1 MDIMEDDKEAYNL
14 PIASFTFGKNGQK
27 LQNYPIPNIKD
38 ISKDN
43 NKNTIIKES
52 TKNNNLIEPR
62 ESNDS
67 YNLSNDDSSRR
78 FSFKNIINKNNKKK
92 ISNKNLNNAN
102 NNKIIFIDK
111 EDNNSSYIKIIL
123 YALSYMPLISNY
135 IINDFKFNIGTNIN
149 EISNQILL
157 IIHDILIKIE
167 RIKNMNQ
174 NNNIN
179 NIINIEQLKDGLY
192 GLFKNRNKFL
202 KNSLDDPMDFLYIII
217 KLLHDFNKNNL
228 NDKTCNECF
237 SHKNISFNL
246 YKIYECECKAKSNP
260 ILGINNYFLDI
271 PLNIIINR
279 LTKIKIKD
287 MNQMLFDYYKKLI
300 YNIKIKGDC
309 PRYGK
314 KCELNKVHKKYILKT
329 CPSYLIFNLE
339 NDIFKN
345 NELFFSLNNVLKT
358 FILIP
363 HIFDIKSLFNINNKN
378 DKSNYELIGIL
389 FLKISKVY
397 SCIFKEKD
405 IFYYYEDNIFI
416 KFYNYFDIILFSLK
430 NGNIP
435 ISIIYQKDI
444 EQNNINN
451 NINYELNSEQ
461 INKLE
466 KYVKNANNLNQNLKN
481 KIRTKENIL
490 SDNIII
496 NYGYSK
502 SNNPSYSENNTL
514 LRYSNS
520 NNSYQISQ
528 KSEYI
533 CNHCERINKTEN
545 QNCLFCGFNNKN
557 CSNNIN
563 KNKQIQNILRLKNN
577 KIIKKK
583 LVLEKDKISKTQNN
597 KYLTEINAEYKN
609 INPYVQKYF
618 DINRPCVLSAK
629 DINKNNFITKQKL
642 SSYLIN
648 HNKLQIN
655 NNINSFSHNVEKK
668 KTKTSLEKSP
678 KLINKF
684 YFNKLENESS
694 KAKNKSN
701 KNHFISFTTRN
712 SKKYDLNSMNN
723 EDFYS
728 EKIDKCN
735 NQLNINLKINNNN
748 NYNIFEFGGKKKIIH
763 LSDYNKYKTEDNY
776 YQNHNNKK
784 IIKKIHSIKTRN
796 TKKINQN
803 KIINYNLPN
812 NVWVCTNCLKDN
824 EISMKN
830 CIYCNKE
837 RIIKSINTSP
847 INRSNILNE
856 NRINFNN
863 VLFGQMSTKN
873 KNIINKI

>member
-1 MDIMEDDKEAYNL
+1 M
-14 PIASFTFGKNGQK
+14 
-27 LQNYPIPNIKD
+27 
-38 ISKDN
+38 
-43 NKNTIIKES
+43 
-52 TKNNNLIEPR
+52 
-62 ESNDS
+62 
-67 YNLSNDDSSRR
+67 
-78 FSFKNIINKNNKKK
+78 
-92 ISNKNLNNAN
+92 
-102 NNKIIFIDK
+102 
-111 EDNNSSYIKIIL
+111 
-123 YALSYMPLISNY
+123 
-135 IINDFKFNIGTNIN
+135 
-149 EISNQILL
+149 
-157 IIHDILIKIE
+157 
-167 RIKNMNQ
+167 
-174 NNNIN
+174 
-179 NIINIEQLKDGLY
+179 
-192 GLFKNRNKFL
+192 
-202 KNSLDDPMDFLYIII
+202 
-217 KLLHDFNKNNL
+217 
-228 NDKTCNECF
+228 
-237 SHKNISFNL
+237 
-246 YKIYECECKAKSNP
+246 
-260 ILGINNYFLDI
+260 
-271 PLNIIINR
+271 
-279 LTKIKIKD
+279 
-287 MNQMLFDYYKKLI
+287 
-300 YNIKIKGDC
+300 
-309 PRYGK
+309 
-314 KCELNKVHKKYILKT
+314 
-329 CPSYLIFNLE
+329 
-339 NDIFKN
+339 
-345 NELFFSLNNVLKT
+345 
-358 FILIP
+358 
-363 HIFDIKSLFNINNKN
+363 
-378 DKSNYELIGIL
+378 
-389 FLKISKVY
+389 
-397 SCIFKEKD
+397 
-405 IFYYYEDNIFI
+405 
-416 KFYNYFDIILFSLK
+416 FSLK

-444 EQNNINN
+444 GQNNINN

-545 QNCLFCGFNNKN
+545 QNCLFCGFNNNN

-577 KIIKKK
+577 KVIKKK

-648 HNKLQIN
+648 NNKLQIN

-668 KTKTSLEKSP
+668 KRKTSLEKNP

-784 IIKKIHSIKTRN
+784 IIKNIHSIKTRN

-863 VLFGQMSTKN
+863 VLLGQMSTKN